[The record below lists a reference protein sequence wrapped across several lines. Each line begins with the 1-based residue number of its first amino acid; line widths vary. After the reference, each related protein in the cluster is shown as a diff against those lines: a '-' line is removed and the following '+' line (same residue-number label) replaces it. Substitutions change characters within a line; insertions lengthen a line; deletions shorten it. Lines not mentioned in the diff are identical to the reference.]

1 MVVEKMNFE
10 QIGDLIVVVM
20 SAVAVIIFYVY
31 SKNKIAIDKKAMQGD
46 RLAKAEK
53 MIANSASAIVYQTEK
68 DGGSGQEKLVSA
80 LNYLT
85 AILDMAHLPHPSTAY
100 IKGEIEK
107 SVTTMKQTKNA
118 VESMQ
123 TVTGQYKPFE
133 KTETKKEKKKNA

>member
-1 MVVEKMNFE
+1 MSLG
-10 QIGDLIVVVM
+10 QITDLVVVVL
-20 SAVAVIIFYVY
+20 SVVVTIIFYFY
-31 SKNKIAIDKKAMQGD
+31 SKHKIEIDKKALQGD
-46 RLAKAEK
+46 ALAKAK
-53 MIANSASAIVYQTEK
+53 QMIARSAGAIVFQTDKE
-68 DGGSGQEKLVSA
+68 GGSGQEKMVSA
-80 LNYLT
+80 FNYLT

-133 KTETKKEKKKNA
+133 KTETKKEEKKNA

>member
-1 MVVEKMNFE
+1 MSLG
-10 QIGDLIVVVM
+10 QITDLVIVVLSV
-20 SAVAVIIFYVY
+20 VVTIIFYFY
-31 SKNKIAIDKKAMQGD
+31 SKHKIEIDKKALQGD
-46 RLAKAEK
+46 ALAKAEQ
-53 MIANSASAIVYQTEK
+53 MIARSAGAIVFQTDKE
-68 DGGSGQEKLVSA
+68 GGSGQEKLVSA
-80 LNYLT
+80 FNYLT

-123 TVTGQYKPFE
+123 TVTGQYKPVE

>member
-1 MVVEKMNFE
+1 
-10 QIGDLIVVVM
+10 
-20 SAVAVIIFYVY
+20 
-31 SKNKIAIDKKAMQGD
+31 MQGD

-80 LNYLT
+80 LNYLI

-123 TVTGQYKPFE
+123 TVTGQYKSVE
-133 KTETKKEKKKNA
+133 KTETKKEEKKNA

>member
-1 MVVEKMNFE
+1 MNFE

-20 SAVAVIIFYVY
+20 SVVAVIIFYVY

-80 LNYLT
+80 LNYLI